1 MIVNAIVSESTP
13 PARDPPSS
21 CKVSVT
27 TSAPVCSAIGFKII
41 FAKNSPSVYSTTG
54 FGTVTIL
61 SQTTA
66 AEIFVGLVLAKTD
79 NGSRAPANADNRAD
93 SFFVDVAVEL
103 TNGLYDNQNAVTV
116 PSDILKVEEEDISF
130 GSPVPDSVKYDN
142 KVQIDP
148 VKPEENEEQQQTMTQ
163 QGDSLK
169 KTNLSN
175 ASKNTKIPSKSATPS
190 PAVNENYT
198 SQYMPING

>member
-1 MIVNAIVSESTP
+1 MDSKFLKLVENTITRYSNGGILTGDQVELSNKCKSVPDYKNLPDDVKQQIEELFASDDTVIVVNIQTKMPST
-13 PARDPPSS
+13 
-21 CKVSVT
+21 
-27 TSAPVCSAIGFKII
+27 
-41 FAKNSPSVYSTTG
+41 SPG
-54 FGTVTIL
+54 
-61 SQTTA
+61 
-66 AEIFVGLVLAKTD
+66 
-79 NGSRAPANADNRAD
+79 NADNRGTEFVATVARMID
-93 SFFVDVAVEL
+93 S
-103 TNGLYDNQNAVTV
+103 GRYDNQNKISL
-116 PSDILKVEEEDISF
+116 PLNCLKKIDNGINRNT
-130 GSPVPDSVKYDN
+130 VPDSVKYDN

-148 VKPEENEEQQQTMTQ
+148 IEAEENEEQQQTMTQ